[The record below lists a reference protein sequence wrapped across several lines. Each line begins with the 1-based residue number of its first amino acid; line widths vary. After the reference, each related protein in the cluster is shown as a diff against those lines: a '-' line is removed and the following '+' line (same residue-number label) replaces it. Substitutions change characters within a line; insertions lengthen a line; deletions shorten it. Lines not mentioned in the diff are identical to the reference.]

1 MVTTESCS
9 RLWTLLSGHSMGPKT
24 HTAAGGLAK
33 PLSLRLAAAGW
44 LVWTGLSIAAPG
56 GLYGTGLSICDFL
69 KACSPSLAHPLAEPY
84 KISAGKA
91 DLWFAE
97 SHLVRPIGKKGYEF
111 GTEGKNLGFGTKE
124 FNLSQQTSKK

>member
-9 RLWTLLSGHSMGPKT
+9 RLWTLLSGHSVGAQDAHSSWRLGQATQPEI
-24 HTAAGGLAK
+24 
-33 PLSLRLAAAGW
+33 LAASGW
-44 LVWTGLSIAAPG
+44 VVWTGLSIAVAG
-56 GLYGTGLSICDFL
+56 WVVWTGLSICDFL

-111 GTEGKNLGFGTKE
+111 GTEGQELRVWN
-124 FNLSQQTSKK
+124 